1 MTEKKKRDYALSEVP
16 AAASKNAL
24 RDAKSAR
31 DAYVRAITTG
41 VDPVKS
47 AARSVAAAPG
57 EMAGLAA
64 GGVLSMYT
72 PEMQQMILS
81 KYPGLGAV
89 LSQAQ
94 DAGRDLRE
102 SYGGYENIKRTVAER
117 PFKAA
122 ADASMVAAPA
132 AGLAR
137 RAAVNALAKPV
148 ALTHTL
154 PHGYV
159 PLTVGGPY
167 SKVGFGTPSSQQ
179 MTHGAALPR
188 PAGPGVSDPLLK
200 RPNYRTGK
208 AGEFLTRRNNPP
220 VPQVGHDYI
229 QRYLVRYD
237 NARRLGDDTTAE
249 RIADHIYDMSVNSA
263 QMYPSAHEALRAAE
277 RYIARTSDLGYQYRR
292 MYRVSESGRVE
303 PAFSGN
309 SSNILRPTG
318 RQPSPLA
325 PTIAPRNAL
334 AKPSDLAPEIRSP
347 LAPTLGT
354 RPMFPSMTKAQRD
367 ALEEWM
373 SQQ

>member
-64 GGVLSMYT
+64 GGVLSLYT
-72 PEMQQMILS
+72 PEMQQMIAS
-81 KYPGLGAV
+81 KYPALGGM
-89 LSQAQ
+89 LTQAQ

-102 SYGGYENIKRTVAER
+102 SYGGYENVKRTVAER

-137 RAAVNALAKPV
+137 RAAVNALAKPA

-159 PLTVGGPY
+159 PLTVGGPH
-167 SKVGFGTPSSQQ
+167 SKVGFGTPYQHGMSQ
-179 MTHGAALPR
+179 TPALPR
-188 PAGPGVSDPLLK
+188 PAGPGVSDPLLN

-208 AGEFLTRRNNPP
+208 AGEFLARRNNPP
-220 VPQVGHDYI
+220 IPTTENQYVRDMLS
-229 QRYLVRYD
+229 RYVE
-237 NARRLGDDTTAE
+237 ARRTGDDWTAYNI
-249 RIADHIYDMSVNSA
+249 RTNLAAMRARVTSDRDYGSGA
-263 QMYPSAHEALRAAE
+263 AEALDWIR
-277 RYIARTSDLGYQYRR
+277 RTDTPPGYAHAYAKR
-292 MYRVSESGRVE
+292 S
-303 PAFSGN
+303 
-309 SSNILRPTG
+309 PTG
-318 RQPSPLA
+318 KPQGNIVWVNPNGGFGDILLKPKKREPSPLA

-334 AKPSDLAPEIRSP
+334 AKPSDLAPE
-347 LAPTLGT
+347 LGT

-373 SQQ
+373 NQQ